1 MRRELG
7 PEEADRCIEFL
18 HCLGVRE
25 ADHRLLSDRGYFG
38 IFLCGLSPEEL
49 PEDGDYHPSMV
60 EFRETIRLLATAG
73 IEQLRELVQQRD
85 GARPGSSSS
94 GTVKLPSG
102 GGDYPGKPAANFRK
116 DIKAVRPSTEQIQR
130 LEQIPHAGSVEEA
143 ITLANQFA
151 EVGRYHDAYHVIS
164 DFLHTH
170 PIDGEMVEAAISII
184 RLASRFD
191 RDRSMPPFN
200 MLYEC
205 EELAAIL
212 ARRIPEMFH
221 VNGPTDGQTRVLYR
235 CARVI
240 YHGWIDHICALLE
253 YKYRMTNKEWLRR
266 NWLDPRD
273 FGCVLDVMRLG
284 VRSRLTLDLLRFVY
298 TELKR
303 AVHIGTEVIAHDDKK
318 AKFEG
323 DLLRI
328 IASPTKDLVPDLTF
342 EIYKDITLA
351 YMREGDTQ
359 GALMF
364 CKQALLMKNSDSEML
379 KLKAE
384 LSDMGAARA
393 RKLY

>member
-1 MRRELG
+1 MRRELSS
-7 PEEADRCIEFL
+7 EEADRCIEFL
-18 HCLGVRE
+18 HRLGVRE
-25 ADHRLLSDRGYFG
+25 PDHRLLSDRGYFG

-49 PEDGDYHPSMV
+49 PDDGDYHPSVV
-60 EFRETIRLLATAG
+60 EFRETIRLLAVAG
-73 IEQLRELVQQRD
+73 IEQLREIVQARD
-85 GARPGSSSS
+85 GGRPGSSSS
-94 GTVKLPSG
+94 GTVKLPSPG
-102 GGDYPGKPAANFRK
+102 GAGYGKPAASFSK
-116 DIKAVRPSTEQIQR
+116 DIKPVRPSGEHLQR
-130 LEQIPHAGSVEEA
+130 LEQIPHAHSAAEA
-143 ITLANQFA
+143 VTLANQYA

-170 PIDGEMVEAAISII
+170 PIDGELVEAAVSII
-184 RLASRFD
+184 RLAGRFD

-221 VNGPTDGQTRVLYR
+221 INGPTDGQTRVLYR

-240 YHGWIDHICALLE
+240 YLGWIDHICALLE

-273 FGCVLDVMRLG
+273 FGCVLDVMRLA
-284 VRSRLTLDLLRFVY
+284 VRSRLTLDLLRFIY
-298 TELKR
+298 NELKR
-303 AVHIGTEVIAHDDKK
+303 TIRIGVEVIAHEDKK

-342 EIYKDITLA
+342 EIYKEITMA

-364 CKQALLMKNSDSEML
+364 CKQGLLLKNNDAEML
-379 KLKAE
+379 RIKAE
-384 LSDMGAARA
+384 LSDIGAARA
-393 RKLY
+393 RKLH